1 MKRYLAAVLILF
13 TFSLSASEIKK
24 SSKEIKS
31 LKRLKQKDYRK
42 FKYSETIL
50 TEKVKRT
57 WELSCEELQCRI
69 DYFRRDIPNKK
80 EYTYEKDIKLSDE
93 KEKEGIVKKIAE
105 GMQKLQKGTAV
116 TTNISWE
123 SVLILGNG
131 SAYYG
136 DAQNEEFYPIL
147 DRLLG
152 ENFEEIE
159 EKIEEEINGK

>member
-1 MKRYLAAVLILF
+1 MIEK
-13 TFSLSASEIKK
+13 IK
-24 SSKEIKS
+24 
-31 LKRLKQKDYRK
+31 
-42 FKYSETIL
+42 
-50 TEKVKRT
+50 TESGIQVIMDKLENISTCSVGVFVKT
-57 WELSCEELQCRI
+57 GS
-69 DYFRRDIPNKK
+69 
-80 EYTYEKDIKLSDE
+80 SDE

-159 EKIEEEINGK
+159 EKIEEEINDK